1 MGDSAGSQSEA
12 AAVLLSSV
20 SMGAAGPRP
29 LRPPLRGHGG
39 LHTPRLVVEVLPGVD
54 PRLRGPVDFICL
66 NLKLCCLMCDHDNSI
81 DWLIST
87 NI

>member
-1 MGDSAGSQSEA
+1 MGDSAGCQSEA

-54 PRLRGPVDFICL
+54 PRLRIPVDFECL
-66 NLKLCCLMCDHDNSI
+66 DLRECCLECDHDNS
-81 DWLIST
+81 WL
-87 NI
+87 